1 MSILSFAVAWRR
13 SYLLGIQS
21 KPAKEE
27 DINST
32 ENGKVSNKQQLRQ
45 DQDSIFKNQRVKTT
59 AKKLKFPLHANK
71 LSSNS
76 RVNNPTAVAVAVA
89 NGIDSKEKVEI
100 YLHW

>member
-32 ENGKVSNKQQLRQ
+32 ENGKVSNKQQQRQ
-45 DQDSIFKNQRVKTT
+45 DQDSIFKNQKESKQQRKV
-59 AKKLKFPLHANK
+59 LKFLLQAK
-71 LSSNS
+71 DL
-76 RVNNPTAVAVAVA
+76 
-89 NGIDSKEKVEI
+89 I
-100 YLHW
+100 

>member
-32 ENGKVSNKQQLRQ
+32 ENGKVSNKQQQRQ
-45 DQDSIFKNQRVKTT
+45 DQDSIFKNQKESKQQRR
-59 AKKLKFPLHANK
+59 N
-71 LSSNS
+71 SSFLFMQINL
-76 RVNNPTAVAVAVA
+76 VVT
-89 NGIDSKEKVEI
+89 VESTI
-100 YLHW
+100 LLQLQ

>member
-32 ENGKVSNKQQLRQ
+32 ENGKVSNRQQQRQ
-45 DQDSIFKNQRVKTT
+45 DQDSIFKNQKESKQQRKV
-59 AKKLKFPLHANK
+59 LKFLLQAK
-71 LSSNS
+71 DL
-76 RVNNPTAVAVAVA
+76 
-89 NGIDSKEKVEI
+89 I
-100 YLHW
+100 

>member
-32 ENGKVSNKQQLRQ
+32 ENRKVSNKQQQRQ
-45 DQDSIFKNQRVKTT
+45 DQDSIFKNQKESKQQRKV
-59 AKKLKFPLHANK
+59 LKFLLQAK
-71 LSSNS
+71 DL
-76 RVNNPTAVAVAVA
+76 
-89 NGIDSKEKVEI
+89 I
-100 YLHW
+100 

>member
-32 ENGKVSNKQQLRQ
+32 ENGKVSNKQQQRQ
-45 DQDSIFKNQRVKTT
+45 DQDSIFKNQKESKQQRKV
-59 AKKLKFPLHANK
+59 LKFLLQA
-71 LSSNS
+71 
-76 RVNNPTAVAVAVA
+76 
-89 NGIDSKEKVEI
+89 
-100 YLHW
+100 